1 MRAHFAILTIL
12 SILVPA
18 AANAGARQHVV
29 AQLRQGALFGC
40 WVNDPRSA
48 APNLICFN
56 RMGVMSGVT
65 YVTGEP
71 RDWKAPYALDENRV
85 LARSSQWVGTN
96 SFGGG
101 PFKYFTIRRIG
112 AFGMD
117 VEAGR
122 GVVRYHLLCRSEEE
136 NPQCERLN
144 QTAD

>member
-1 MRAHFAILTIL
+1 MRAYFAILAIL
-12 SILVPA
+12 SILAPA
-18 AANAGARQHVV
+18 AANAGAKQHVV

-40 WVNDPRSA
+40 WVYHPHGA

-56 RMGVMSGVT
+56 RMGVMSGIT
-65 YVTGEP
+65 YETGEP

-85 LARSSQWVGTN
+85 LGQSAQWQDN
-96 SFGGG
+96 SFGWG